1 MPCFRG
7 NCVYRWRVRQVAVED
22 CWFGKT
28 LSSNSRVSTTGTSP
42 VTRVWMMLFHPQN
55 VPPHGGVASKSS
67 ETLAVRLAVLNTY
80 DWSSTLPA
88 AFYSS
93 HHFKTSAAVCFVFM
107 CFKTSASIHRRMQTS
122 DGPTVSSVS
131 ENSCHFLLHLHN
143 NLLDHIQ
150 SGKSRKHQTEGT
162 FLVPWKVP
170 GTKRFRSFQWKRCY
184 WCRKRTRRAVFA
196 LCWNACRQLVSPDGD
211 VL

>member
-7 NCVYRWRVRQVAVED
+7 NCVHRWRVRQVAVED

-28 LSSNSRVSTTGTSP
+28 LSSNSRVSTRGTSP

-55 VPPHGGVASKSS
+55 APPHGGVTSKSS

-88 AFYSS
+88 AF
-93 HHFKTSAAVCFVFM
+93 FKHLQPYVLCSCASRHQRRFTEECKHQMDRQCHLWVKTAVTFYQ
-107 CFKTSASIHRRMQTS
+107 R
-122 DGPTVSSVS
+122 
-131 ENSCHFLLHLHN
+131 N
-143 NLLDHIQ
+143 NLLDHIHI
-150 SGKSRKHQTEGT
+150 GKSRKHQTEGT